1 MNNSAF
7 KHLPLTPEIIQGVAP
22 LLNPSKPGHFDELRQ
37 QHTDDD
43 ADKKVSSI
51 VSIQPE
57 SNGLGLSNEWLSF
70 FEYLGPHGV
79 QDLSRKNSELSKQVR
94 DNGVTYNVYADRNSP
109 IRPWSV
115 DVFPLIISA
124 SDWMKIES
132 GIIQRV
138 GLIEQIIADVYGEQR
153 LIKEGLLPAALVQG
167 NTGYLRPMHNVPP
180 PGGRYLHIAAFDLA
194 HGPDGQ
200 WWLVAQRTQA
210 PSGLGYLLENRILV
224 SRQFPDAFD
233 AMGIQRLAG
242 TYRSLI
248 ESLKIASPGGKD
260 AQIVLLTPG
269 PYSETYFEHA
279 YLARYLGLPLVEG
292 SDLTVRES
300 KLYLKTLSGLQPV
313 HGLLKRLDDEF
324 LDPLELRADSML
336 GIPGLLQTIR
346 SGNVLV
352 ANAPGS
358 GFLESPALLG
368 FMPGISKALTGETLK
383 LPALATWWCGEKA
396 ALREATSYLQ
406 QSVIKPTYP
415 GRLRGT
421 GAAGSNIAEE
431 DFQAVLCQNLTSEQ
445 LREWI
450 KTIELTP
457 QKYTLQSYL
466 PLSQMPTW
474 MDASPKMP
482 AGIIPRSMMLRV
494 FAVSD
499 GLNSWKILPGGM
511 ARISPAGEEVSSIQK
526 GGSSAD
532 VWVQTSTVRDTS
544 TMLKRNLDLQLL
556 ESKKRLV
563 TSRAAENLFWLGR
576 YTERA
581 ENTVRLARLSLQF
594 LRGEEK
600 PSTSLLLWLERMAQ
614 DFRLIPEG
622 VPSGEAKQTEKT
634 KYGESVAHNQS
645 FGQNDASKTLPP
657 NSPKHRLIA
666 NLFERTL
673 IDSLDLKGNV
683 NSVGFNL
690 SALEQAG
697 YAVRDRLSQESWN
710 LIVNTRREFSINA
723 KSWQKLPEGASLYA
737 ISALDKTIASLA
749 AITGS
754 QSDRMTRDD
763 GWRLLSCGRHLE
775 RLGFLSTALE
785 MAVECQTIQDLDKD
799 TSGFN
804 ALLSLFDST
813 ITYQAQFQ
821 ESRELGPLLMLLIKD
836 SDNPR
841 SVGWVANALKGRL
854 SKLAG
859 SAPDELSAM
868 ASIVPNQADWTLEEL
883 CELDENGR
891 LFNLLKTVASFKVST
906 WHLNDAITEK
916 YFTHTLES
924 ERSFSA

>member
-1 MNNSAF
+1 MI
-7 KHLPLTPEIIQGVAP
+7 EGIRP
-22 LLNPSKPGHFDELRQ
+22 LLNPAAVGHLDELRQ
-37 QHTDDD
+37 HAQTPPLPAQASNVGTHSHLAPEDL
-43 ADKKVSSI
+43 SSD
-51 VSIQPE
+51 
-57 SNGLGLSNEWLSF
+57 WLNF
-70 FEYLGPHGV
+70 LEYLGPHGLE
-79 QDLSRKNSELSKQVR
+79 DLSRRNSELSRQIR
-94 DNGVTYNVYADRNSP
+94 ENGVTYNVYADRNSP

-115 DVFPLIISA
+115 DVFPLIMSPQ
-124 SDWMKIES
+124 DWAKIER
-132 GIIQRV
+132 GVLQRV
-138 GLIEQIIADVYGEQR
+138 RLLEQMMVDVYGEQR
-153 LIKEGLLPAALVQG
+153 LLREALLPAALVQG
-167 NTGYLRPMHNVPP
+167 HTGYLRPLHRVTP
-180 PGGRYLHIAAFDLA
+180 PGGRHLHIAAFDLA

-248 ESLKIASPGGKD
+248 ESLKLASPGGKD
-260 AQIVLLTPG
+260 AHIVLLTPG

-279 YLARYLGLPLVEG
+279 YLARYLGLALVEG
-292 SDLTVRES
+292 GDLTVRDS
-300 KLYLKTLSGLQPV
+300 RLYLKTLRGLEPV
-313 HGLLKRLDDEF
+313 HGILKRLDDEF
-324 LDPLELRADSML
+324 LDPLELRSDSML
-336 GIPGLLQTIR
+336 GVPGLLQAVR
-346 SGNVLV
+346 AGNVLV

-368 FMPGISKALTGETLK
+368 FMPGISKAFTGETLE

-396 ALREATSYLQ
+396 AFNEAKAYLK

-421 GAAGSNIAEE
+421 GGADSSIAEE
-431 DFQAVLCQNLTSEQ
+431 DFEAVLCQSLSDEQ
-445 LREWI
+445 IQAWI
-450 KTIELTP
+450 NTIEQNP
-457 QKYTLQSYL
+457 HKYTLQSYL

-474 MDASPKMP
+474 MDASENMN

-499 GLNSWKILPGGM
+499 GVNSWRILPGGM
-511 ARISPAGEEVSSIQK
+511 ARISPPGEQISSIQR

-532 VWVQTSTVRDTS
+532 VWVQATQTRDTS
-544 TMLKRNLDLQLL
+544 TMLNRHFDLTVL
-556 ESKKRLV
+556 ESRKRLV
-563 TSRAAENLFWLGR
+563 TSRAAENLYWLGR

-581 ENTVRLARLSLQF
+581 ENTVRLARLCLQSL
-594 LRGEEK
+594 RADER
-600 PSTSLLLWLERMAQ
+600 PSSSMLLWLEKMAK
-614 DFRLIPEG
+614 DFRLIPEE
-622 VPSGEAKQTEKT
+622 VPAPELKDIDTSKT
-634 KYGESVAHNQS
+634 KVDEDKIAN
-645 FGQNDASKTLPP
+645 
-657 NSPKHRLIA
+657 PKLINIK

-673 IDSLDLKGNV
+673 IDSLDKRENV

-710 LIVNTRREFSINA
+710 LIINTRRDFNQSA
-723 KSWQKLPEGASLYA
+723 KSWDNLPEGASLYA
-737 ISALDKTIASLA
+737 LSALDRAIASLA

-775 RLGFLSTALE
+775 RLGFLTTALE
-785 MAVECQTIQDLDKD
+785 MAVECQTLSHLDKD

-804 ALLSLFDST
+804 ALLTIFDST

-821 ESRELGPLLMLLIKD
+821 ELRGLGPLLMLLIKD
-836 SDNPR
+836 PDNPR
-841 SVGWVANALKGRL
+841 SVEWVANSLKGRL

-859 SAPDELSAM
+859 SAPDELTEM
-868 ASIVPNQADWTLEEL
+868 ASIIPNQINWSLAKL
-883 CELDENGR
+883 CQVDGDGQ
-891 LFNLLKTVASFKVST
+891 FSNLKKMAEDFKIAT
-906 WHLNDAITEK
+906 WNLNDAITEK

-924 ERSFSA
+924 EQSLSA